1 MSSDTWVTRVVTL
14 ADIGITSPLVLGH
27 SESAREIALPV
38 PPGVPIANGTVQM
51 DASFVRADGG
61 RTTLILSL
69 DGFPVSARPV
79 AAERGDGSLTLA
91 VDGAP
96 RPSGVVRFNVDW
108 RTAIGRENT
117 CSDTRTPGNLLRIE
131 PTTRFSYRYDSSAL
145 ADLPAAWGSL
155 PHSPMI
161 LIAGAK
167 LSAEAYDS
175 AWRLGVALDRAGKRP
190 RIVALPAVGDTVD
203 LQAVVVPTGLRKVPA
218 FAGPGRRWQAPHQGP
233 GGSRRVDGAGA
244 GRAAAARYR
253 RG

>member
-1 MSSDTWVTRVVTL
+1 MALAKPLAKPPSALPKEAAAAAAASPTEIFRRMSSDTWVTRVVTL
-14 ADIGITSPLVLGH
+14 ADIGITSPLVLGY
-27 SESAREIALPV
+27 SETAREIALPV
-38 PPGVPIANGTVQM
+38 PPGVPIANGTLQM

-131 PTTRFSYRYDSSAL
+131 PTTRFSYRYDSSARSRTCR
-145 ADLPAAWGSL
+145 P
-155 PHSPMI
+155 P
-161 LIAGAK
+161 GA
-167 LSAEAYDS
+167 
-175 AWRLGVALDRAGKRP
+175 RC
-190 RIVALPAVGDTVD
+190 RI
-203 LQAVVVPTGLRKVPA
+203 
-218 FAGPGRRWQAPHQGP
+218 RR
-233 GGSRRVDGAGA
+233 
-244 GRAAAARYR
+244 
-253 RG
+253 